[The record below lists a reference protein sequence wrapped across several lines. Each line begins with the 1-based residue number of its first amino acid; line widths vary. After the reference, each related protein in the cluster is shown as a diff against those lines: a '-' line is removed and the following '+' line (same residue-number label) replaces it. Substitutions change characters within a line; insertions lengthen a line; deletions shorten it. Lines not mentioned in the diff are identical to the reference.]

1 MAAKVKRGS
10 VTRSRSGGEEG
21 RAGEPSGRGGESSSG
36 ARCAVV
42 LSVWWCRRFLCTP
55 RGSVSATFAHLVA
68 AVPPPPRLVHLGAGR
83 RPHWLR
89 AGSSDRRPA
98 VRAASA
104 EGRNAPGSGEA
115 VEGRR
120 GLARGDEG
128 RLDGDQVLVSGV
140 GAELGWDDGRVGGV
154 GRKAASTSKRMPQ
167 RAGGRARRTRPSP
180 SAPVVV
186 VAITLRT
193 TARAAWTAAS
203 YPCVKQSEDRQ
214 RVARI
219 SLRCARS
226 LVSRPRPRLL
236 VSLSSTALC
245 PAQSCAG

>member
-1 MAAKVKRGS
+1 

-68 AVPPPPRLVHLGAGR
+68 AVPPPRLVHLGAGR

-89 AGSSDRRPA
+89 AGSSDRHLA

-154 GRKAASTSKRMPQ
+154 GRKAASTSKRLPQ